1 MRKLVPRLLHLSTL
15 AVVAVVIYWLA
26 WAASHHGT
34 GLQHGPESNGASS
47 ARVRDVQ
54 VSDLE
59 GYWSSL
65 LGIEGADPSLS
76 HNTPARLYVIRGNLE
91 NISTSSI
98 DHVELRFD
106 LLDPDGTVVYRETGF
121 NRSAESLR
129 RPVDGDPPIEPIPA
143 GATDSF
149 RMLLFG
155 DELPEF
161 ADIRVEV
168 VQVE

>member
-1 MRKLVPRLLHLSTL
+1 MRKITPRWLRLSTL
-15 AVVAVVIYWLA
+15 AVVSVAICWFA
-26 WAASHHGT
+26 WAAFHPDT
-34 GLQHGPESNGASS
+34 GLWKGPATNGASS
-47 ARVRDVQ
+47 ARAQDVE

-59 GYWSSL
+59 GYWSTL
-65 LGIEGADPSLS
+65 LGIEGGDPSLS
-76 HNTPARLYVIRGNLE
+76 HNTPARLYVIRGNLK
-91 NISTSSI
+91 NISTGSI
-98 DHVELRFD
+98 HHVKLRFE
-106 LLDPDGTVVYRETGF
+106 LLDSEGAVVYRETGF
-121 NRSAESLR
+121 NRSAEKLR
-129 RPVDGDPPIEPIPA
+129 RPVDGEPPVEPIPA